1 MYTFVTSFSEEGYNT
16 YAKKMLESVAD
27 KWNPKHFKLYAYYH
41 DFDIKKVDHP
51 VSSSII
57 YIHLND
63 VKEME
68 QYRERMKVHDGTE
81 GGKIP
86 YNWRLDAV
94 KWCHKVYALTEQ
106 SFKMMED
113 NPKEPNWLIWLDAD
127 TITHKRLEKKAL
139 DKWLPE
145 KASLV
150 HLGRKD
156 VDYSETSFMAFNL
169 LYHDACSILADLRGC
184 YTLGET
190 ISYREWHDGF
200 IFERLLNIYKAHGMV
215 VNNLSE
221 NCKGL
226 TAFMQSPLSE
236 YFTHFKGNLK
246 KNVNSTN
253 TEVAPDIK
261 LPRYKQLADIIR
273 HYKPKSLVEV
283 GTWNGGRAI
292 EMALAMFEYRDKCH
306 YLGFDLFEEAN
317 EQTDDYEMNTKKH
330 HSIELINNRLNQFAE
345 KMKEKGKTFTFKL
358 HKGDTK
364 ETLKKCKTAS
374 KVDFAFIDG
383 GHSYETV
390 KSDYENLK
398 TVPILVFDDFFSKDD
413 KGMQPAENNMGV
425 NKLIKEIEA
434 YGKVVL
440 PSNDKVLG
448 GGRTHIAFVATKKGI
463 EKLPE
468 HITRM
473 PIVVTPR
480 DSRPKEEI
488 FDNIKANK
496 KLIKNFGWLKHSK
509 INNETAIIVSGG
521 ESTDYKKLKDMI
533 ESYKDYNKENCKVF
547 CVKHSYPKLIQHGI
561 QPFMCV
567 ILDPRPIT
575 GISTHGVKRKD
586 LFKTIDNKTL
596 FLVASM
602 TDPSVTKHL
611 IKKKATIL
619 GWSAYSEALRDTDI
633 TDKIKLHKDTGIDEG
648 ETLVSGGT
656 CAAMRTISIAHILGF
671 RNFEL
676 FGFDCSVPKVTEEMS
691 KEILNNKPKYFKVET
706 NGEYFWTTGEL
717 LAMAQDCEKLFDNK
731 EIDVSINMNGKNT
744 LVSAVYK
751 NSMRAKESQ
760 YSDILLSTGA
770 SKEIWNAA

>member
-1 MYTFVTSFSEEGYNT
+1 MYTFVTSFSEEGFKT
-16 YAKKMLESVAD
+16 YAKEMLESVAE

-41 DFDIKKVDHP
+41 DFDIYEHNPIRSDSITYVDL
-51 VSSSII
+51 STT
-57 YIHLND
+57 N
-63 VKEME
+63 EMI

-81 GGKIP
+81 GGNLP
-86 YNWRLDAV
+86 YNWRLDAI
-94 KWCHKVYALTEQ
+94 KWCHKVYALTERA
-106 SFKMMED
+106 FEMMEGKPD
-113 NPKEPNWLIWLDAD
+113 KSDWLIWLDAD
-127 TITHKRLEKKAL
+127 TLTKKRLDKEAF
-139 DKWLPE
+139 DKWLPD

-190 ISYREWHDGF
+190 IAYREWHDGF
-200 IFERLLNIYKAHGMV
+200 IFERLLNIYKAHGMI

-236 YFTHFKGNLK
+236 YFIHYKGNLK
-246 KNVNSTN
+246 NKTKE
-253 TEVAPDIK
+253 TLAPDIK

-273 HYKPKSLVEV
+273 HYKPKSVVET

-292 EMALAMFEYRDKCH
+292 EMALASFEHRDKFH

-317 EQTDDYEMNTKKH
+317 ELTDDYEMNTKQH
-330 HSIELINNRLNQFAE
+330 HTKELVENRLNQFAE

-364 ETLKKCKTAS
+364 ETLKKCKSAP

-398 TVPILVFDDFFSKDD
+398 KVPILVFDDFFSKDNE
-413 KGMQPAENNMGV
+413 GNQPLEKNMGV

-448 GGRTHIAFVATKKGI
+448 GGRTHLAFVANKKGI
-463 EKLPE
+463 EKLPD

-473 PIVVTPR
+473 PIVVTPK

-488 FDNIKANK
+488 FTNIKENK
-496 KLIKNFGWLKHSK
+496 KLIKDFDWLKHSK
-509 INNETAIIVSGG
+509 VNNETAIIVSGG
-521 ESTDYKKLKDMI
+521 ESTDFSKLKDMI
-533 ESYKDYNKENCKVF
+533 DTYKDYNKENCKVF
-547 CVKHSYPKLIQHGI
+547 CVKHSYPKLLEHGI

-586 LFKTIDNKTL
+586 LFKKVDEKTL
-596 FLVASM
+596 FLIASM
-602 TDPSVTKHL
+602 TDPSVTKYL
-611 IKKKATIL
+611 MKKTKNIK
-619 GWSAYSEALRDTDI
+619 GWSAYSEALRDHTVK
-633 TDKIKLHKDTGIDEG
+633 DKVKLLENTGIAEG

-656 CAAMRTISIAHILGF
+656 CAAMRTISLAHILGF
-671 RNFEL
+671 RKFEL
-676 FGFDCSVPKVTEEMS
+676 FGFDCSIPKVTKKME
-691 KEILNNKPKYFKVET
+691 KEISNGKPKYFKVET

-731 EIDVSINMNGKNT
+731 EVDMSININGTNT
-744 LVSAVYK
+744 LVSEVFK
-751 NSMRAKESQ
+751 NTLRAKEKH
-760 YSDILLSTGA
+760 YLDILHATGA

>member
-1 MYTFVTSFSEEGYNT
+1 MYTFVTSFNEEGYNS
-16 YAKKMLESVAD
+16 YGKRMLESVIA
-27 KWNPKHFKLYAYYH
+27 KWNPKHFKIYAYYH

-51 VSSSII
+51 VSSNII
-57 YIHLND
+57 YVFLNNI
-63 VKEME
+63 KEMLD
-68 QYRERMKVHDGTE
+68 YRERMKLHDGTE

-86 YNWRLDAV
+86 YNWRLDAI
-94 KWCHKVYALTEQ
+94 KWCHKVYALTDRA
-106 SFKMMED
+106 FKMMESNK
-113 NPKEPNWLIWLDAD
+113 NPEEPEWLIWLDGD
-127 TITHKRLEKKAL
+127 TVTKKRLDKKAF

-156 VDYSETSFMAFNL
+156 VDYSETSFMGFNL
-169 LYHDACSILADLRGC
+169 QYHDACSILADLRGC

-190 ISYREWHDGF
+190 IAYREWHDGF

-226 TAFMQSPLSE
+226 SAFMQSPLSE

-246 KNVNSTN
+246 NKNDNVL
-253 TEVAPDIK
+253 AQDIH

-273 HYKPKSLVEV
+273 HYKPKSIVET

-306 YLGFDLFEEAN
+306 YLGFDLFEDATE
-317 EQTDDYEMNTKKH
+317 ESDDLEMNTKKH
-330 HSIELINNRLNQFAE
+330 HTKELVEKRLNEFTE

-364 ETLKKCKTAS
+364 ETLKKCKSAS

-398 TVPILVFDDFFSKDD
+398 KVPILVFDDFFSKD
-413 KGMQPAENNMGV
+413 ENGNLPEEKNMGV
-425 NKLIKEIEA
+425 NKLTKEIEA

-448 GGRTHIAFVATKKGI
+448 GGRTHIVFIANKKGI
-463 EKLPE
+463 AKLPD

-473 PIVVTPR
+473 PIVVQPK

-488 FDNIKANK
+488 FANIKANK
-496 KLIKNFGWLKHSK
+496 KLIKDFHWLKHGK
-509 INNETAIIVSGG
+509 INNETAIVVSGG
-521 ESTDYKKLKDMI
+521 QSTNFKKLKDKI
-533 ESYKDYNKENCKVF
+533 ATYQDFNKSNCKIF
-547 CVKHSYPKLIQHGI
+547 CVKHSYLKLIQNGI
-561 QPFMCV
+561 QPYMCV
-567 ILDPRPIT
+567 ILDPRHID
-575 GISTHGVKRKD
+575 GVSTHGVVRKD
-586 LFKTIDNKTL
+586 LFKTIDKETL

-602 TDPSVTKHL
+602 TDPSVTKYL
-611 IKKKATIL
+611 VNKGANIK
-619 GWSAYSEALRDTDI
+619 GWSAYSEALRDLNEKNKL
-633 TDKIKLHKDTGIDEG
+633 KILPETGIKEG

-671 RNFEL
+671 RTFEL
-676 FGFDCSVPKVTEEMS
+676 FGFDCSVPTVTEEMK
-691 KEILNNKPKYFKVET
+691 KETSMNKPKYFKVET
-706 NGEYFWTTGEL
+706 NGKYFWTTGEL
-717 LAMAQDCEKLFDNK
+717 LAMAQDCEKLFDNN
-731 EIDVSINMNGKNT
+731 EIDVSLNVHGINT
-744 LVSAVYK
+744 LVSEVWK
-751 NSMRAKESQ
+751 NSKRAKEKS
-760 YSDILLSTGA
+760 YTELVNNVA
-770 SKEIWNAA
+770 